1 MVGAHGAEDQFAQH
15 GSGSAID
22 DNDVIGL
29 GLDYRDLLALP
40 VHADT
45 DLALAVVDASC
56 WRDDE
61 HPWAGLAAPWSW
73 IAGRDLG
80 KRLVDLGGQLLAQAL
95 MWAFVVVVSA
105 KSIT

>member
-1 MVGAHGAEDQFAQH
+1 
-15 GSGSAID
+15 
-22 DNDVIGL
+22 
-29 GLDYRDLLALP
+29 LLALP

-80 KRLVDLGGQLLAQAL
+80 KRLVDLGG
-95 MWAFVVVVSA
+95 
-105 KSIT
+105 